1 MNEFVRF
8 NCSKE
13 NNVIAQGQ
21 SDIILELITTQN
33 CDNYVIENESHSSFM
48 MYSTQKA
55 SSSTESNLQDEIIT
69 LSSDTNDVGCYV
81 ETNPS
86 MSVSTARP
94 NTNTKLQIRK

>member
-1 MNEFVRF
+1 MNEFLKF
-8 NCSKE
+8 NCPKE
-13 NNVIAQGQ
+13 NNVISQDQ
-21 SDIILELITTQN
+21 SDITTQN
-33 CDNYVIENESHSSFM
+33 CDNYVIENGSHSSSM

-55 SSSTESNLQDEIIT
+55 FSSAESNLQDEIIT

-94 NTNTKLQIRK
+94 NTDTKLQICK